1 MEHILKKEYTV
12 KKFWEHVI
20 LFIPFK
26 LERISGWSYRDIF
39 KIFISIYK
47 VNHFKTNLENEIF
60 TIGAFVRTLINEIL
74 GHFIVSYI
82 FFMFYANIDDNE
94 EIKKHYY
101 SPRVKDKIKKLDKK
115 NYIELI
121 GNILAKIEIEIMNN
135 SNNEIKEIEKDSNL
149 SKNVKNECYEKL
161 ERNLFEEFKK
171 IIGNEYAK
179 ILSQKLLEKEK
190 KLDLEAKN
198 VGNISINSSESEGS
212 KENHEIDYNLSKKAE
227 EIIEILF
234 QCISEDFE
242 NIIKDLDLRQESYKK
257 VESGNVIEILLFN
270 DFSSYMTL
278 KECFFLLNEE
288 NYKNTNIFKFRS
300 EFKSIKGK
308 NNHDFLKDL
317 KSGNKIFGKLFSQ
330 YYSIYENNKYTKK
343 DFITSKTFRE
353 NFSNNLVKRFE
364 SFECKN
370 VKIDDSILSSEPDF

>member
-1 MEHILKKEYTV
+1 M
-12 KKFWEHVI
+12 
-20 LFIPFK
+20 
-26 LERISGWSYRDIF
+26 
-39 KIFISIYK
+39 
-47 VNHFKTNLENEIF
+47 
-60 TIGAFVRTLINEIL
+60 
-74 GHFIVSYI
+74 
-82 FFMFYANIDDNE
+82 
-94 EIKKHYY
+94 
-101 SPRVKDKIKKLDKK
+101 
-115 NYIELI
+115 
-121 GNILAKIEIEIMNN
+121 
-135 SNNEIKEIEKDSNL
+135 
-149 SKNVKNECYEKL
+149 
-161 ERNLFEEFKK
+161 
-171 IIGNEYAK
+171 
-179 ILSQKLLEKEK
+179 
-190 KLDLEAKN
+190 EAKN
-198 VGNISINSSESEGS
+198 VGNISINSSESKGS
-212 KENHEIDYNLSKKAE
+212 KENHEIDYKLSKKAE

-308 NNHDFLKDL
+308 NNQDFLKDL

-330 YYSIYENNKYTKK
+330 YYSIYDNNKYTKK

-364 SFECKN
+364 SFVCKN
-370 VKIDDSILSSEPDF
+370 VKIGDSILSSEQDF